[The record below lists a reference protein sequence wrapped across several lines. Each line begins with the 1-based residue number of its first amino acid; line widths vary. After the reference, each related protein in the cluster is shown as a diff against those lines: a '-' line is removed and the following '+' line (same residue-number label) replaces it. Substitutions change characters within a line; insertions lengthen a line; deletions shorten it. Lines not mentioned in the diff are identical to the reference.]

1 MRKFGFGL
9 SAFAIT
15 ALLGCWNGAATA
27 ADTVTLR
34 VGDSFPNSHY
44 VVGLIHKWMDD
55 VSRRADGHV
64 KFEYYGSEQLGKAR
78 DMLDLTLSGVS
89 DISYVAPS
97 YVTEKLPMSSIGELP
112 GEFSDSCTG
121 TRAYWQIARPGGI
134 LSKRELEP
142 KGIRLLFSVLGAPYQ
157 ITARKKFATPAEIA
171 GFKLRSY
178 GAQQDRA
185 VGLIGGVPIRMA
197 APSMY
202 ESMSRGTL
210 DGLMLPL
217 ASVLSYDLQDLVRF
231 ATTNEN
237 FGTVAFNYVISERK
251 FQSLPADVQSALMAA
266 GDASVEEACKF
277 IDEDTK
283 IAIDKL
289 KAAGVTFVDFNRE
302 QDAKVKADLL
312 TIAPIWATDLDKRG
326 MPGTEIF
333 NAFRSAI
340 KSEH

>member
-9 SAFAIT
+9 SAIA
-15 ALLGCWNGAATA
+15 ALAVLSSWNGAAVA

-34 VGDSFPNSHY
+34 VGDSFPNGHY
-44 VVGLIHKWMDD
+44 IVSLIHKWMDD
-55 VSRRADGHV
+55 VSRRSGNRV
-64 KFEYYGSEQLGKAR
+64 KFEYFGSEQLGKAR

-121 TRAYWQIARPGGI
+121 TRAYWKIARPGGI

-157 ITARKKFATPAEIA
+157 ITSRKKFTAPAEVT

-185 VGLIGGVPIRMA
+185 VTLIGGVPIRMA

-237 FGTVAFNYVISERK
+237 FGSVAFNYVISERK
-251 FQSLPADVQSALMAA
+251 FQSLPPEVQSALTAA
-266 GDASVEEACKF
+266 GDESVEAACKF

-283 IAIDKL
+283 TAIDKL
-289 KAAGVTFVDFNRE
+289 KTAGVSFVDFTTE

-312 TIAPIWATDLDKRG
+312 TIAPIWAADLDKRG
-326 MPGTEIF
+326 MPGTEILE
-333 NAFRSAI
+333 AFKGAL

>member
-1 MRKFGFGL
+1 
-9 SAFAIT
+9 
-15 ALLGCWNGAATA
+15 
-27 ADTVTLR
+27 
-34 VGDSFPNSHY
+34 
-44 VVGLIHKWMDD
+44 
-55 VSRRADGHV
+55 
-64 KFEYYGSEQLGKAR
+64 
-78 DMLDLTLSGVS
+78 
-89 DISYVAPS
+89 
-97 YVTEKLPMSSIGELP
+97 
-112 GEFSDSCTG
+112 
-121 TRAYWQIARPGGI
+121 
-134 LSKRELEP
+134 
-142 KGIRLLFSVLGAPYQ
+142 
-157 ITARKKFATPAEIA
+157 
-171 GFKLRSY
+171 
-178 GAQQDRA
+178 
-185 VGLIGGVPIRMA
+185 MA

-231 ATTNEN
+231 GTTNEN

>member
-1 MRKFGFGL
+1 VRKISFGL
-9 SAFAIT
+9 SLLAAS
-15 ALLGCWNGAATA
+15 ALLNLWTGAAQA
-27 ADTVTLR
+27 AETVTLR
-34 VGDSFPNSHY
+34 VGDSFPGGHY
-44 VVGLIHKWMDD
+44 VVALIHKWMDD
-55 VSRRADGHV
+55 VSRRTDGKV

-97 YVTEKLPMSSIGELP
+97 YVTEKLPLASIGELP

-121 TRAYWQIARPGGI
+121 TRAYWKIARPGGI

-157 ITARKKFATPAEIA
+157 ITTHKKFAAPADLA

-185 VGLIGGVPIRMA
+185 VQLIGGVPIRMA

-217 ASVLSYDLQDLVRF
+217 ASVLSYDLQQLVRY
-231 ATTNEN
+231 ATTSEN
-237 FGTVAFNYVISERK
+237 FGTVAFDYVISEKK
-251 FQSLPADVQSALMAA
+251 FKSLPADVQDALMAA
-266 GDASVEEACKF
+266 GDASVEQACKF

-283 IAIDKL
+283 TAVEKL
-289 KAAGVTFVDFNRE
+289 KAAGVSFIDFTPE

-312 TIAPIWATDLDKRG
+312 TIAPIWAADLDKRG
-326 MPGTEIF
+326 MPGTEILD
-333 NAFRSAI
+333 AFKGAL

>member
-1 MRKFGFGL
+1 MRKLNFGL
-9 SAFAIT
+9 SLLAAS
-15 ALLGCWNGAATA
+15 ALFNAWTGAASA
-27 ADTVTLR
+27 AETVTLR
-34 VGDSFPNSHY
+34 VGDSFPGGHY
-44 VVGLIHKWMDD
+44 VVALIHKWMDD
-55 VSRRADGHV
+55 VSQRTGGKV

-121 TRAYWQIARPGGI
+121 TRAYWKIARPGGI

-142 KGIRLLFSVLGAPYQ
+142 KGIRLLFTVLGAPYQ
-157 ITARKKFATPAEIA
+157 ITAHKTFATPGDLA

-185 VGLIGGVPIRMA
+185 VQLIGGVPIRMA

-217 ASVLSYDLQDLVRF
+217 ASVLSYDLQQLVRY
-231 ATTNEN
+231 ATTREN
-237 FGTVAFNYVISERK
+237 FGTVAFNYVISEKK
-251 FQSLPADVQSALMAA
+251 FKSLPADIQDALMAA
-266 GDASVEEACKF
+266 GDASVEQACKF

-283 IAIDKL
+283 TAVDKL
-289 KAAGVTFVDFNRE
+289 KAAGVSFVNFTPE

-312 TIAPIWATDLDKRG
+312 TIAPIWAADLDKRG
-326 MPGTEIF
+326 MPGTEILE
-333 NAFRSAI
+333 AFKSAL